1 VRLSGQD
8 SGRGTFFHRHAVLH
22 DQNRD
27 RWDQGTW
34 VPLQHL
40 STDQGDFVVIDS
52 VLSEE
57 GVLGFEYGYSTSSPK
72 ELVIWEAQYG
82 DFVNGAQVVIDQF
95 IASGEVKWGRMCGL
109 TMMLPHGYEG
119 AGPEHSSGRIE
130 RFLQLCADYNMQIC
144 VPATP
149 VQMFFLLRRQM
160 IRPYRRPL
168 ILFTPKSLLRHKE
181 SVSPLEEFAHSKF
194 NPVNDEWDEDIDPGK
209 VKRVVF
215 CSGKVFFD
223 LRAGRRERGI
233 KDIAL
238 VRIAQL
244 YPFPHE
250 HFKAMVDKYASAT
263 EVVWCQEE
271 PRNQGAWRWVQ
282 HYLLRHMRPG
292 QKLGYAG
299 RASSASPAVGYK
311 SLHDKQQKEL
321 INAALSEDVLAD
333 VVD

>member
-1 VRLSGQD
+1 
-8 SGRGTFFHRHAVLH
+8 VLA
-22 DQNRD
+22 
-27 RWDQGTW
+27 
-34 VPLQHL
+34 
-40 STDQGDFVVIDS
+40 
-52 VLSEE
+52 
-57 GVLGFEYGYSTSSPK
+57 FEYGYATSSPE

-82 DFVNGAQVVIDQF
+82 DFANGAQVVIDQF
-95 IASGEVKWGRMCGL
+95 IASGEVKWGRLCGL

-130 RFLQLCADYNMQIC
+130 RFLQQCADYNMQIC

-149 VQMFFLLRRQM
+149 VQMFYLLRRQA

-181 SVSPLEEFAHSKF
+181 SVSPLEEFAQSKF
-194 NPVNDEWDEDIDPGK
+194 RAVNDDWDADIEPAK
-209 VKRVVF
+209 VKRVIF

-223 LRAGRRERGI
+223 LRAGRRERDI

-244 YPFPHE
+244 YPFPHDD
-250 HFKAMVDKYASAT
+250 FKAMVERYGAAN
-263 EVVWCQEE
+263 EIVWCQEE

-282 HYLLRHMRPG
+282 HYLLRHMKPG

-299 RASSASPAVGYK
+299 RPSSASPAVGYK
-311 SLHDKQQKEL
+311 AMHDQQQKEL
-321 INAALSEDVLAD
+321 INAALSEGDLTD
-333 VVD
+333 VVE